1 MRSEPAR
8 GLPVLPSSCLI
19 VHQSLSFI
27 LVVHQSPEVPVEA
40 ESKHLVTVNGNSSVV
55 MIFVLSTR
63 SSQIRDE
70 S

>member
-1 MRSEPAR
+1 M
-8 GLPVLPSSCLI
+8 
-19 VHQSLSFI
+19 
-27 LVVHQSPEVPVEA
+27 EA